1 MAQPF
6 VLEEKKE
13 DEYGSENVPL
23 ESYDSNEEE
32 EQVDDCFPEKNSLV
46 MRRAL
51 QMHVEVEKTPIQREN
66 VFLTKCKVN
75 EDVCDLIVDSG
86 SEANVV
92 SSDLVKKLDLK
103 TTRHPT
109 PYKLSWLDK
118 SKSTGVRKQCL
129 VKFQIG
135 SYVDEILCDVIPM
148 DACHILLGRPWQSDK
163 KSVHDGLSNTYTIT
177 HQGSKKVLHPLP
189 PQKSLSQTQSPPP
202 QKEPKRKDILLLSL
216 KEFENSLEK
225 EDEVFLLF
233 SKEEH
238 EGFVQQNPRLA
249 ALIKE
254 YEDVFPNEL
263 PQGLPPI
270 RDELSGAQVF
280 SKIDLRS
287 GYHQIRMREGDEWKI
302 AFKTKHGL
310 YEWLVMPFGL
320 TNAPSIFMRL
330 MNEMLRP
337 FLGKFVVV
345 YLDDILIYS
354 KNEEEHLKHL
364 EEIFKTLREQ
374 QLYGKLEKCHFLLT
388 YIVFLGYIIS
398 GEGIKVDPS
407 KVEAISSWPIP
418 KTATEVRS
426 FHGLT
431 SFYRRFI
438 EHFSTL
444 MAPITECTKKGSFQ
458 WTPQAQKA
466 FELVKKKMCEAPV
479 LALPDFMKPFEVEC
493 DASGKGIGAVLIQEK
508 KPIAF
513 IHGQKKLNARHA
525 KWVEFL
531 QSFNFATK
539 YKKGK
544 TNIGEDA
551 LSRRHNLLGIM
562 ETKILG
568 FEVMKE
574 SYKDDLELKEI
585 MESCKNGVHG
595 SFVIVD
601 GFLFKGN
608 KLCVPKGAIQEL
620 LIKEAHGGGL
630 AGHMVNKGGK
640 DWDLKLAHAE
650 FAYNRTP
657 SKTTKYSPFEVVYG
671 VNPYVPIDYISL
683 PKDKFVHGTDKEHI
697 EFMIDVHKEVRKN
710 IEKANESYKKQANKN
725 LRNMKKFEVGDLVW
739 IFLRKE
745 RFPKQRK
752 HKLMPRAEGP
762 FQIMEKINDNAYK
775 VDLGGQ
781 FGVSSTFNV
790 GDLAPYLEDDELR
803 ATPFEEGEDDANH
816 DESISP
822 IKHDHPISPI
832 HKEITLAK
840 SFEDQVLDTFCA
852 HGPFLA
858 NQGFTCLHSGY
869 EC

>member
-6 VLEEKKE
+6 VLEEEKE
-13 DEYGSENVPL
+13 NENGSENVPL

-216 KEFENSLEK
+216 EEFENSLEK

-254 YEDVFPNEL
+254 YEDVFSNEL

-270 RDELSGAQVF
+270 R
-280 SKIDLRS
+280 
-287 GYHQIRMREGDEWKI
+287 
-302 AFKTKHGL
+302 
-310 YEWLVMPFGL
+310 
-320 TNAPSIFMRL
+320 
-330 MNEMLRP
+330 
-337 FLGKFVVV
+337 
-345 YLDDILIYS
+345 
-354 KNEEEHLKHL
+354 
-364 EEIFKTLREQ
+364 
-374 QLYGKLEKCHFLLT
+374 
-388 YIVFLGYIIS
+388 

-418 KTATEVRS
+418 KTVTEVRS

-544 TNIGEDA
+544 TNIVADA

-595 SFVIVD
+595 SFVVID

-608 KLCVPKGAIQEL
+608 KLCVPKGAIREL

-630 AGHMVNKGGK
+630 AGHMARGKDSIMVVVDRFSKMAHFIACKKVDDAFNVAQLFFKEVARLQGLPRTIVSDRDTKFVSHFWKSLWRLVGTKLLFSTSHHPQTDGQTEVVNRILGSLLRALVNKGGK
-640 DWDLKLAHAE
+640 YWDLKLAHAE
-650 FAYNRTP
+650 FSYNRTP

-683 PKDKFVHGTDKEHI
+683 PKDKFVHGTAKEHI

-752 HKLMPRAEGP
+752 HKFMPRAEGL

-816 DESISP
+816 EESISP
-822 IKHDHPISPI
+822 IKHDHPTIPI
-832 HKEITLAK
+832 HKEIILAK

>member
-6 VLEEKKE
+6 VLEEEKE
-13 DEYGSENVPL
+13 DENGSENVPL
-23 ESYDSNEEE
+23 ESYDSNVEE
-32 EQVDDCFPEKNSLV
+32 EQVDDCFPEKNSLL

-92 SSDLVKKLDLK
+92 SSDFVKKLDLK

-109 PYKLSWLDK
+109 PYKLSWLDM

-263 PQGLPPI
+263 PQGL
-270 RDELSGAQVF
+270 DDMLYELSGAQVF

-287 GYHQIRMREGDEWKI
+287 GYHQIRMREGDEWKK

-320 TNAPSIFMRL
+320 TNAPSTFMRL

-364 EEIFKTLREQ
+364 EKIFKTLREQ
-374 QLYGKLEKCHFLLT
+374 QLYGKLEKCHFVLT
-388 YIVFLGYIIS
+388 YIVFLGYIVS
-398 GEGIKVDPS
+398 GEGIKVYPS

-418 KTATEVRS
+418 KTVTEVRS
-426 FHGLT
+426 FHGIT

-438 EHFSTL
+438 EHFSTF
-444 MAPITECTKKGSFQ
+444 MAPITECTKKGSFP

-466 FELVKKKMCEAPV
+466 FE
-479 LALPDFMKPFEVEC
+479 
-493 DASGKGIGAVLIQEK
+493 
-508 KPIAF
+508 F

-544 TNIGEDA
+544 TNIVADA
-551 LSRRHNLLGIM
+551 LSRRHNILGIM

-568 FEVMKE
+568 FEVMNE

-608 KLCVPKGAIQEL
+608 KLCVPKGAIREL

-630 AGHMVNKGGK
+630 AGHMGIQKTLEILQSHFYWPK
-640 DWDLKLAHAE
+640 MLA
-650 FAYNRTP
+650 N
-657 SKTTKYSPFEVVYG
+657 
-671 VNPYVPIDYISL
+671 
-683 PKDKFVHGTDKEHI
+683 VH
-697 EFMIDVHKEVRKN
+697 
-710 IEKANESYKKQANKN
+710 
-725 LRNMKKFEVGDLVW
+725 
-739 IFLRKE
+739 
-745 RFPKQRK
+745 
-752 HKLMPRAEGP
+752 
-762 FQIMEKINDNAYK
+762 
-775 VDLGGQ
+775 
-781 FGVSSTFNV
+781 
-790 GDLAPYLEDDELR
+790 
-803 ATPFEEGEDDANH
+803 
-816 DESISP
+816 
-822 IKHDHPISPI
+822 
-832 HKEITLAK
+832 
-840 SFEDQVLDTFCA
+840 QVLARCSICQRAKMTFYK
-852 HGPFLA
+852 GEYKPLPIP
-858 NQGFTCLHSGY
+858 
-869 EC
+869 ERP

>member
-6 VLEEKKE
+6 VLEEEKE
-13 DEYGSENVPL
+13 DENGSENVPL

-32 EQVDDCFPEKNSLV
+32 KQVDDCFPEKNSLV

-109 PYKLSWLDK
+109 PYKLSWIDK

-189 PQKSLSQTQSPPP
+189 PQKSLSQIQSPPP

-254 YEDVFPNEL
+254 YEDVFPSEL

-270 RDELSGAQVF
+270 RGIEHQIDLIPGAPLPNKPPYRCNPMETKELQRQTKELMQMGYVRESMSPCAVPALLVPKKDGTWRMCIDSRAVNNITIKYRFPIPRLDDMLDELSGAQVF

-287 GYHQIRMREGDEWKI
+287 GYHQIRMREGDEWKT

-320 TNAPSIFMRL
+320 TNAPSTFMRL

-337 FLGKFVVV
+337 
-345 YLDDILIYS
+345 
-354 KNEEEHLKHL
+354 
-364 EEIFKTLREQ
+364 
-374 QLYGKLEKCHFLLT
+374 
-388 YIVFLGYIIS
+388 FLGYIIS

-418 KTATEVRS
+418 KN
-426 FHGLT
+426 
-431 SFYRRFI
+431 
-438 EHFSTL
+438 
-444 MAPITECTKKGSFQ
+444 
-458 WTPQAQKA
+458 
-466 FELVKKKMCEAPV
+466 
-479 LALPDFMKPFEVEC
+479 
-493 DASGKGIGAVLIQEK
+493 
-508 KPIAF
+508 
-513 IHGQKKLNARHA
+513 GQKKLNARHA

-544 TNIGEDA
+544 TNIVADA

-608 KLCVPKGAIQEL
+608 KLCVPKGAIREL

-630 AGHMVNKGGK
+630 AGHMGIQ
-640 DWDLKLAHAE
+640 
-650 FAYNRTP
+650 
-657 SKTTKYSPFEVVYG
+657 KTLEILQS
-671 VNPYVPIDYISL
+671 
-683 PKDKFVHGTDKEHI
+683 
-697 EFMIDVHKEVRKN
+697 
-710 IEKANESYKKQANKN
+710 
-725 LRNMKKFEVGDLVW
+725 
-739 IFLRKE
+739 FL
-745 RFPKQRK
+745 
-752 HKLMPRAEGP
+752 
-762 FQIMEKINDNAYK
+762 
-775 VDLGGQ
+775 
-781 FGVSSTFNV
+781 
-790 GDLAPYLEDDELR
+790 
-803 ATPFEEGEDDANH
+803 
-816 DESISP
+816 
-822 IKHDHPISPI
+822 
-832 HKEITLAK
+832 LAK
-840 SFEDQVLDTFCA
+840 NVS
-852 HGPFLA
+852 
-858 NQGFTCLHSGY
+858 
-869 EC
+869 